1 MSRLNLVIDSDLDEV
16 TLVALAVNR
25 ICLHVGLDE
34 AQASQVE
41 LCIVE
46 AVTNV
51 IRHGYHGRRGEKI
64 SIAISTGTKQIHI
77 EVSDSGTCIPAHL
90 VEKLI
95 RGTSV
100 VEAEALDRASLAE
113 SGRGLQ
119 IIHDLMDEVAYTSE
133 NGLNCL
139 QLTKYI
145 PALQQGE

>member
-1 MSRLNLVIDSDLDEV
+1 MSRLVLVIDSDLDEM

-34 AQASQVE
+34 AHASQVE
-41 LCIVE
+41 LCVVE

-51 IRHGYHGRRGEKI
+51 IRHAYHGRRGQKV
-64 SIAISTGTKQIHI
+64 SIAISTSTKQIHI
-77 EVSDSGTCIPAHL
+77 EVSDNGTCIPAHL

-95 RGTSV
+95 RGTRV
-100 VEAEALDRASLAE
+100 VEAEACDRASLAE

-133 NGLNCL
+133 NGLNRL
-139 QLTKYI
+139 QLTKCI
-145 PALQQGE
+145 PALKQRE

>member
-51 IRHGYHGRRGEKI
+51 ICHGYHGKRGEKI
-64 SIAISTGTKQIHI
+64 SIVISTSTKQIHV
-77 EVSDSGTCIPAHL
+77 EVSDNGTSIPAHL

-95 RGTSV
+95 RGTNV
-100 VEAEALDRASLAE
+100 VEGEALDRASLAE

-139 QLTKYI
+139 QLTKYL
-145 PALQQGE
+145 PDLQQGE

>member
-51 IRHGYHGRRGEKI
+51 IRHAYHGKRGEKI
-64 SIAISTGTKQIHI
+64 SIEISTSTKQIHI
-77 EVSDSGTCIPAHL
+77 EVSDNGTSIAAHL

-95 RGTSV
+95 RGTNV
-100 VEAEALDRASLAE
+100 VEAEALDRASLSE

-119 IIHDLMDEVAYTSE
+119 IIHDLMDEVAYISE

-139 QLTKYI
+139 QLAKYI
-145 PALQQGE
+145 PALRPRE

>member
-34 AQASQVE
+34 ALASQVE

-46 AVTNV
+46 AMTNV
-51 IRHGYHGRRGEKI
+51 IRHGYHGKRDEKI
-64 SIAISTGTKQIHI
+64 LIAISTGAKQIHI
-77 EVSDSGTCIPAHL
+77 EVSDHGTSIPAHL

-95 RGTSV
+95 RGTNV
-100 VEAEALDRASLAE
+100 VEAETLDRASLAE

-133 NGLNCL
+133 NGLNRL

-145 PALQQGE
+145 PVLLQGE